1 MKRAILALVLIVLAA
16 LAPLAWATGTV
27 TGFVVSVNVQTR
39 QVTIVPPGW
48 QIPMQ
53 LPPPVIVE
61 EPVADELLWA
71 LEHDTPPRLITI
83 EELDD
88 DGVYDSWSYTNP

>member
-1 MKRAILALVLIVLAA
+1 MKRLILALTLIVLAA

-27 TGFVVSVNVQTR
+27 TGFISSVQGR
-39 QVTIVPPGW
+39 EVTIVPAGW
-48 QIPMQ
+48 HPPMQ

-71 LEHDTPPRLITI
+71 LEHDDPPRLVTLS
-83 EELDD
+83 ETDD
-88 DGVYDSWSYTNP
+88 DGVYDGWVYSNP

>member
-1 MKRAILALVLIVLAA
+1 MKRLILALALILGAI

-27 TGFVVSVNVQTR
+27 TGFVVDVSGR
-39 QVTIVPPGW
+39 EVTIVPPGW
-48 QIPMQ
+48 HPPML

-61 EPVADELLWA
+61 EPVADELAWA
-71 LEHDTPPRLITI
+71 LEHDAPPRLIEL

-88 DGVYDSWSYTNP
+88 NGVYDTWRYVSP